1 MAEQVWDTLILGA
14 GPVGLVTALAAAR
27 SGRVLVMAPRIPQNT
42 QALRIDSVPLAL
54 LALFVE
60 FGLHPSEINAG
71 ETHDHRL
78 AAWESKTPSLI
89 RGAATVHL
97 ERPLLEQSLIA
108 LARRHPAITIWLGDL
123 PDRWPKTKLYLDATG
138 RRAVSAE
145 WKLAPDN
152 PSICRTFVM
161 SGEGFSKSQQAF
173 RIAALP
179 TGYAYRMGTCGSL
192 VLGIVQG
199 RNEWA
204 CPIGDLT
211 SYLRQFDADWLFA
224 GIASD
229 RFMPAMGGHS
239 SFQWTMGQPAPVRI
253 GDAAFARDAL
263 AAQGIA
269 NGISGGLKAIAGALS
284 MENWQRQLKAEALG
298 HLENL
303 RNIIAGCRYADRP
316 YWSNYACA
324 LGNIEKQIGEA

>member
-1 MAEQVWDTLILGA
+1 MAEQFWETVIFGA

-27 SGRVLVMAPRIPQNT
+27 SGSVLVMSPRVPQSAR
-42 QALRIDSVPLAL
+42 ALRIDSVSLAL
-54 LALFVE
+54 MALFVE
-60 FGLHPSEINAG
+60 LGLHPSEINAE

-78 AAWESKTPSLI
+78 AAWESKTPALI
-89 RGAATVHL
+89 RSAATVYI

-108 LARRHPAITIWLGDL
+108 LVRRHPAITVRLGGL
-123 PDRWPKTKLYLDATG
+123 PDRWPKTNLRLDATG

-145 WKLAPDN
+145 AKLAPDN
-152 PSICRTFVM
+152 PSICRTFGTI
-161 SGEGFSKSQQAF
+161 GEGFSKSQQAL

-179 TGYAYRMGTCGSL
+179 TGYAYRIGTRGSL
-192 VLGIVQG
+192 VIGVVQG

-204 CPIGDLT
+204 CPIGDLA
-211 SYLRQFDADWLFA
+211 SYLRRWDADWLLA
-224 GIASD
+224 GVPTN
-229 RFMPAMGGHS
+229 RFTPAMGGHS
-239 SFQWTMGQPAPVRI
+239 SFQWTIGQLAPVRI

-269 NGISGGLKAIAGALS
+269 NGISGGLKAIAGAPS
-284 MENWQRQLKAEALG
+284 MEDWKQHLKAEALG

-303 RNIIAGCRYADRP
+303 RKLISACCYADRP

-324 LGNIEKQIGEA
+324 LANIEQQIGEG